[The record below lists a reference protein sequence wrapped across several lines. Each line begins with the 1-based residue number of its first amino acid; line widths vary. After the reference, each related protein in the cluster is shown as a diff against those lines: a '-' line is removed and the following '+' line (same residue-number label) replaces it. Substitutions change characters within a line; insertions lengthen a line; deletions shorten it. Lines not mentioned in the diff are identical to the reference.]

1 MLRIGIAGV
10 GGLGTLHLKTLLK
23 MQDKVQVIALADP
36 IPERASGEKLNAA
49 NNMGL
54 GEGESTEVGEIR
66 SYDDWSGV
74 CKDPDIDIV
83 VIATPSDLHPPAA
96 IAALENG
103 KHVFTEKPMGLRK
116 EDCQKMIDAS
126 KASGKKLMV
135 GQCLRFFPTYVKAKE
150 IMDSG
155 KYGKPIAA
163 LMNRTGGTPRS
174 GWFREIERSGGVNL
188 DLHIHDID
196 AALWWWGKPD
206 NIITET
212 VGSLPS
218 ATSVLSRWE
227 YNNGPIAQIEATWD
241 AGIPFNASFR
251 IILEQATL
259 RTKDGK
265 LELITKD
272 GREEVPLEGL
282 GGHAAE
288 MHYFIDCVINDQPV
302 SRCLP
307 EESALSV
314 AYALGV

>member
-23 MQDKVQVIALADP
+23 MQDKVQVVALADP
-36 IPERASGEKLNAA
+36 IAERASGEKLNAA

-54 GEGESTEVGEIR
+54 GEGESTEVGEIK
-66 SYDDWSGV
+66 SYNDYSGV
-74 CKDPDIDIV
+74 CTDPDVDIV
-83 VIATPSDLHPPAA
+83 VIATPSDLHPPAT
-96 IAALENG
+96 IMALENG
-103 KHVFTEKPMGLRK
+103 KHVFTEKPMGLSK

-155 KYGKPIAA
+155 EYGKPVAA
-163 LMNRTGGTPRS
+163 LMNRSGGTPRS

-206 NIITET
+206 KIITKT
-212 VGSLPS
+212 VGNLPD

-227 YNNGPIAQIEATWD
+227 YDNGMVAQIESTWD
-241 AGIPFNASFR
+241 AGIPFFASFR
-251 IILEQATL
+251 IILERATL

-265 LELITKD
+265 LELITR
-272 GREEVPLEGL
+272 GNVEEVPLDGL

-288 MHYFIDCVINDQPV
+288 MHYFIDCVINDEPV
-302 SRCLP
+302 TRCLP
-307 EESALSV
+307 EDSALSV